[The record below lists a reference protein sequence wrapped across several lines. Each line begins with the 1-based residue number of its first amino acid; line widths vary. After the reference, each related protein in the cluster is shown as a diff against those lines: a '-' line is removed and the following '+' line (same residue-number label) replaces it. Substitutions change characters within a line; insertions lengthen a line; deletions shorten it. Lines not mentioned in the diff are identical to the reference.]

1 MASSTASAFVVGLRT
16 ALQGRAGLSGIPID
30 LAAPPDLSLV
40 DRVVLVR
47 TKIQGTQ
54 EYAALGR
61 LRRNDGYLIPGLIR
75 AIKQTG
81 AAGAQDSDSVFQA
94 AMDRA
99 AQLLDEVVLQLRDAP
114 PAVGN
119 QTLFARVNTVAYLPF
134 PADQGGWAVDC
145 EFEIEYTARV
155 S

>member
-1 MASSTASAFVVGLRT
+1 VASSTASAFIVGLRT
-16 ALQGRAGLSGIPID
+16 ALQARGGLTGIPID
-30 LAAPPDLSLV
+30 LVAPADLTLA

-47 TKIQGTQ
+47 AKIEGTQ

-61 LRRNDGYLIPGLIR
+61 LRRHDAYLIPGLIR

-99 AQLLDEVVLQLRDAP
+99 AQLLDEVILQLRDAP

-119 QTLFARVNTVAYLPF
+119 QTTFARVSAVAYLPF
-134 PADQGGWAVDC
+134 PADAGGWGVDC
-145 EFEIEYTARV
+145 EYEIDYTARV

>member
-1 MASSTASAFVVGLRT
+1 VASSTASAFIVALRM
-16 ALQGRAGLSGIPID
+16 ALQARGGLAGIPVD
-30 LAAPPDLSLV
+30 LVAPADLSLA

-47 TKIQGTQ
+47 AKLEGTQ
-54 EYAALGR
+54 EYAAIGH

-81 AAGAQDSDSVFQA
+81 AAGAQDGDSVFQA

-99 AQLLDEVVLQLRDAP
+99 AALLDEVILQLRDAP

-119 QTLFARVNTVAYLPF
+119 QTILARVSNVAYLPF